1 MATRKTIVE
10 ATSQI
15 IGQKEVDHLDRGP
28 LDLTRRIDELEAE
41 VSALK
46 KGTIADLQRDNKA
59 LAKEVDDLLLQK
71 KKLLDNRP
79 SKWYN
84 RTMKN
89 IMIALL
95 VLCFTAT
102 VGNTNENNIVNKITN
117 HVNSE
122 ITKTKEYQTKV
133 WADQKVKNAEMWS
146 KLKSLFA
153 KN

>member
-15 IGQKEVDHLDRGP
+15 MGQKEVNHLTTDDRGP

-46 KGTIADLQRDNKA
+46 TKL
-59 LAKEVDDLLLQK
+59 EV
-71 KKLLDNRP
+71 LDNRP

-117 HVNSE
+117 HIGNEKVK
-122 ITKTKEYQTKV
+122 IIEYQKKS
-133 WADQKVKNAEMWS
+133 WADAKEQTAKNFATIKSWFVKN
-146 KLKSLFA
+146 
-153 KN
+153 

>member
-46 KGTIADLQRDNKA
+46 NGTIADLQRDNKA

-79 SKWYN
+79 SK
-84 RTMKN
+84 
-89 IMIALL
+89 
-95 VLCFTAT
+95 
-102 VGNTNENNIVNKITN
+102 
-117 HVNSE
+117 
-122 ITKTKEYQTKV
+122 
-133 WADQKVKNAEMWS
+133 
-146 KLKSLFA
+146 
-153 KN
+153 

>member
-46 KGTIADLQRDNKA
+46 MKL
-59 LAKEVDDLLLQK
+59 EV
-71 KKLLDNRP
+71 LDNRP

-84 RTMKN
+84 NTMKH
-89 IMIALL
+89 IIIAFL
-95 VLCFTAT
+95 VLCFTTT

-117 HVNSE
+117 HIGNEKVK
-122 ITKTKEYQTKV
+122 IIEYQKKS
-133 WADQKVKNAEMWS
+133 WADAKEQTAKNFATIKSWFVKN
-146 KLKSLFA
+146 
-153 KN
+153 

>member
-46 KGTIADLQRDNKA
+46 MKL
-59 LAKEVDDLLLQK
+59 EV
-71 KKLLDNRP
+71 LDNRP

-84 RTMKN
+84 ITMKH
-89 IMIALL
+89 IIIAFL
-95 VLCFTAT
+95 VLCFTTT

-117 HVNSE
+117 HISNEKVK
-122 ITKTKEYQTKV
+122 IIEYQKKS
-133 WADQKVKNAEMWS
+133 WADAKEQTAKNFATIKSWFVKN
-146 KLKSLFA
+146 
-153 KN
+153 

>member
-15 IGQKEVDHLDRGP
+15 IGQKEVNHMTTDDRGP

-46 KGTIADLQRDNKA
+46 KKQ
-59 LAKEVDDLLLQK
+59 EE
-71 KKLLDNRP
+71 LDNRV

-84 RTMKN
+84 YTMKN
-89 IMIALL
+89 IMIAFL

-102 VGNTNENNIVNKITN
+102 VGNTNE
-117 HVNSE
+117 
-122 ITKTKEYQTKV
+122 TKTYTPKDTLEAFSKV
-133 WADQKVKNAEMWS
+133 PGKIAKHISNEKQEIIEFQKKNWADAKEQTAKNIATIKYWFVKN
-146 KLKSLFA
+146 
-153 KN
+153 

>member
-15 IGQKEVDHLDRGP
+15 IGQKEVDHLSRGP

-84 RTMKN
+84 ITMKH
-89 IMIALL
+89 IIIAFL
-95 VLCFTAT
+95 VLCFTTT

-117 HVNSE
+117 HISNEKVK
-122 ITKTKEYQTKV
+122 IIEYQKKS
-133 WADQKVKNAEMWS
+133 WADAKEQTAKNFATIKSWFVKN
-146 KLKSLFA
+146 
-153 KN
+153 

>member
-79 SKWYN
+79 SK
-84 RTMKN
+84 
-89 IMIALL
+89 
-95 VLCFTAT
+95 
-102 VGNTNENNIVNKITN
+102 
-117 HVNSE
+117 
-122 ITKTKEYQTKV
+122 
-133 WADQKVKNAEMWS
+133 
-146 KLKSLFA
+146 
-153 KN
+153 